1 MARLRRFD
9 CTKIYNESWDGPT
22 RDVFFYL
29 CGVAADNYGLLK
41 ESPELIAAALHLSPA
56 KVRDRLGILMGQEV
70 VIRYGDGEQ
79 PYLAFRKW
87 QDYQSVKYPGY
98 PACPIPPP
106 EMLGKLSPK
115 TQELF
120 QRFLGNLPRNS
131 SPLVAVAGCLP
142 PYGGPKSP
150 VQAAVN
156 HYLERLRKKT
166 RMESPEFPFGRA
178 SAFFARRI
186 GKGDTYE
193 DLQATIDYFFDEW
206 ITDASAA
213 SFPHYQAKYNALA
226 AGAITKKGKEKTGA
240 DDPRRPAKG
249 R

>member
-22 RDVFFYL
+22 RDIFFYL

-41 ESPELIAAALHLSPA
+41 EAPELIAAALHLSPA

-70 VIRYGDGEQ
+70 VIRYSDGQQ
-79 PYLAFRKW
+79 PFLAFRKW

-98 PACPIPPP
+98 PACPIPPLDI
-106 EMLGKLSPK
+106 LGKLSPK

-120 QRFLGNLPRNS
+120 QRFVGSLPRNS
-131 SPLVAVAGCLP
+131 SSLVAVAVALP
-142 PYGGPKSP
+142 TYVGPKSP

-156 HYLERLRKKT
+156 HYLERLRRKT
-166 RMESPEFPFGRA
+166 RMESPEFPYGQA
-178 SAFFARRI
+178 NAFFARRI
-186 GKGDTYE
+186 RQGDTYE
-193 DLQATIDYFFDEW
+193 DLQATIDYFFDHW

-213 SFPHYQAKYNALA
+213 SYTHYQSKYNALA
-226 AGAITKKGKEKTGA
+226 AGAITKKGKEKTRA
-240 DDPRRPAKG
+240 DHPG
-249 R
+249 RANTR